1 MLGFKKKKEIFSPA
15 KGQCIDITDVKDD
28 VFSSKMMG
36 DGIAIS
42 PEDKS
47 IVAPVSGNLTL
58 LADTK
63 HAFGIQTKEG
73 LEILVHIGIDT
84 VELGGEGFST
94 DIKAN
99 TKVKKGETIVTIDK
113 DELEKKGYDI
123 TVILILL
130 NGEKSDFNK
139 IKIGEKVYAGEKIL
153 EL

>member
-15 KGQCIDITDVKDD
+15 KGQCIDITDVKDA

-130 NGEKSDFNK
+130 NGEKSDLNK
-139 IKIGEKVYAGEKIL
+139 IKIGEKVDAGEKIL